1 MIGHKAVEIPSFIT
15 DAIRDGETSL
25 GDNPAFPQSHGNRL
39 MLNLVASMVER
50 VSEDVG
56 GMSPEEAKRELGSLL
71 TECSKHENGCSEALE
86 RACMNYVENIID
98 IPEDVVQFDVRL
110 VDRVDV
116 SGLRTL
122 PEDNSDYTFDS
133 IEDMGYLTTEVYKR
147 RFINSLTCGASMYFG
162 CDVEGYLADIFK
174 IDPDLPSLYKRIIAL
189 NNYLLFCDG
198 TNMSQ
203 SNGGKVNVVI
213 SDESAKPR
221 IVAEGTAFPFLVCET
236 LKGIFEL
243 AASHGLPDDRR
254 RAEYVLSKTDY
265 SSAEVWDSRL
275 GMVLWD
281 ALYGQAGD
289 VEPNL
294 LIMRLSE
301 MHSDDFNTL
310 MNEVLAMTR
319 RGKTMLD
326 EIVDDINEEVERS
339 EFDDFMSSQSERY
352 PVNDAYMEADELIT
366 DDIEY

>member
-1 MIGHKAVEIPSFIT
+1 M
-15 DAIRDGETSL
+15 
-25 GDNPAFPQSHGNRL
+25 
-39 MLNLVASMVER
+39 
-50 VSEDVG
+50 
-56 GMSPEEAKRELGSLL
+56 
-71 TECSKHENGCSEALE
+71 
-86 RACMNYVENIID
+86 
-98 IPEDVVQFDVRL
+98 
-110 VDRVDV
+110 
-116 SGLRTL
+116 
-122 PEDNSDYTFDS
+122 
-133 IEDMGYLTTEVYKR
+133 
-147 RFINSLTCGASMYFG
+147 
-162 CDVEGYLADIFK
+162 
-174 IDPDLPSLYKRIIAL
+174 
-189 NNYLLFCDG
+189 
-198 TNMSQ
+198 
-203 SNGGKVNVVI
+203 
-213 SDESAKPR
+213 
-221 IVAEGTAFPFLVCET
+221 CET

-352 PVNDAYMEADELIT
+352 PVNDAYMEADEESYT
-366 DDIEY
+366 EPDDQYVGEMQEDDGFGSLFWDAGEENRDSWIGIQEFI